1 MAQNISIIDIIMA
14 KALAASASK
23 AYTDQV
29 AQSLTS
35 ALTEIIDSG
44 DKNLLPFNNL
54 DTIKAQNTGGTWA
67 NNVYTHNSGIAFTI
81 NDDFSITVNGTAT
94 GSNGVLVLSE
104 PGGFSIEEGN
114 WVLSGCPE
122 GGSTTAYNISIAATA
137 SDTGASVQFT
147 SCLAKLVRLYIIEGT
162 TISNLTFKP
171 MVCSKAYWD
180 ISHKYVPNKPY
191 IIKNGIRIYVSATAP
206 TGNIPDGSLWIGG

>member
-1 MAQNISIIDIIMA
+1 MAQNISIIDVIMA
-14 KALAASASK
+14 KALAASTSK

-29 AQSLTS
+29 AQSLIS

-67 NNVYTHNSGIAFTI
+67 NNVYTHNSGITFTI

-104 PGGFSIEEGN
+104 PGGFSVEEGN

-122 GGSTTAYNISIAATA
+122 GGSTTAYNISIAATV
-137 SDTGASVQFT
+137 SDIGASAQFT
-147 SCLAKLVRLYIIEGT
+147 SCSAKLVRLYVIEGT
-162 TISNLTFKP
+162 TITNLTFKP

-206 TGNIPDGSLWIGG
+206 AGNIPDGSLWIGG

>member
-1 MAQNISIIDIIMA
+1 MAQNMSIIDIIMA

-54 DTIKAQNTGGTWA
+54 DTIKAQNTGGTWD
-67 NNVYTHNSGIAFTI
+67 NNVFTHNSGVTFTI

-94 GSNGVLVLSE
+94 GSNAVLVLNK
-104 PGGFSIEEGN
+104 PGGFSVEEGN

-122 GGSTTAYNISIAATA
+122 GGSTTTYNITIAATVC
-137 SDTGASVQFT
+137 DIGASVQFT
-147 SCLAKLVRLYIIEGT
+147 SCSAKLVRLYIIEGT
-162 TISNLTFKP
+162 TITNLTFKP
-171 MVCSKAYWD
+171 MVCSKAEWN
-180 ISHKYVPNKPY
+180 ISKKYVPYRPSYDEVIARLIALEN
-191 IIKNGIRIYVSATAP
+191 AT
-206 TGNIPDGSLWIGG
+206 